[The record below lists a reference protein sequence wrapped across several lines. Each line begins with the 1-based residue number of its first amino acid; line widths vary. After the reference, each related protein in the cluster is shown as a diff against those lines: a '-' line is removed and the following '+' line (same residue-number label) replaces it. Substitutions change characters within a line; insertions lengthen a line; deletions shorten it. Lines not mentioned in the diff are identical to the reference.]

1 MRKISDENMH
11 RLSLTM
17 IFTVITLLFLLTTA
31 AVVGTI
37 IIIMSYYGVFD
48 YASNDISGAGF
59 ILNLLGFSC
68 VVGFI
73 LTFIVS
79 RYPLKPVNK
88 ILNAMNRLASGD
100 YSTRLSFRGPF
111 SRSSISRELTDCFNT
126 MASELDKTE
135 MLRSDFIN
143 NFSHEFK
150 TPIVSI
156 AGFARLLRREDL
168 SDDKRREYLSVI
180 EEESMR
186 LSQMATNVLN
196 LSKVENQTILTD
208 VHTYNLTE
216 QLRNCVLMLEGKWA
230 KKHLEPSV
238 TDKEYFVAAN
248 EAMMR
253 EVWINLIDNAVKF
266 SVEYAPL
273 DIEIESE
280 AETLTIEISNR
291 GEPIPE
297 NAVPKIWDKFYQGDE
312 SHATKGNGI
321 GLAVV
326 KKVVELHN
334 GEVSAICSGGVT
346 TFTVKLPN

>member
-1 MRKISDENMH
+1 
-11 RLSLTM
+11 
-17 IFTVITLLFLLTTA
+17 
-31 AVVGTI
+31 
-37 IIIMSYYGVFD
+37 
-48 YASNDISGAGF
+48 
-59 ILNLLGFSC
+59 
-68 VVGFI
+68 
-73 LTFIVS
+73 
-79 RYPLKPVNK
+79 
-88 ILNAMNRLASGD
+88 
-100 YSTRLSFRGPF
+100 
-111 SRSSISRELTDCFNT
+111 
-126 MASELDKTE
+126 
-135 MLRSDFIN
+135 
-143 NFSHEFK
+143 
-150 TPIVSI
+150 
-156 AGFARLLRREDL
+156 
-168 SDDKRREYLSVI
+168 
-180 EEESMR
+180 
-186 LSQMATNVLN
+186 
-196 LSKVENQTILTD
+196 
-208 VHTYNLTE
+208 
-216 QLRNCVLMLEGKWA
+216 

-346 TFTVKLPN
+346 TFTVKLPK